1 MSLKSIDN
9 LEKSFNRW
17 IKTHPYNFEGYK
29 RKIKFTIQFF
39 DEQDIIDW
47 IEDNTKIQYQNI
59 TIEEMNFEK
68 DYFVVEIIPKEVR
81 KKVYWYDEEL

>member
-17 IKTHPYNFEGYK
+17 IKMYPYTFEGYK

-47 IEDNTKIQYQNI
+47 IDDNTKIQYQNI
-59 TIEEMNFEK
+59 TIEEMDFEK

-81 KKVYWYDEEL
+81 KEVYWYDEKL